1 MKWKKEFWGLIIK
14 YRIQS
19 WMGTTKLIFLP
30 SNTILATVIQ
40 RCGLICL
47 TRINMND
54 NEKLEIYF

>member
-1 MKWKKEFWGLIIK
+1 
-14 YRIQS
+14 
-19 WMGTTKLIFLP
+19 MGTTKLIFLP